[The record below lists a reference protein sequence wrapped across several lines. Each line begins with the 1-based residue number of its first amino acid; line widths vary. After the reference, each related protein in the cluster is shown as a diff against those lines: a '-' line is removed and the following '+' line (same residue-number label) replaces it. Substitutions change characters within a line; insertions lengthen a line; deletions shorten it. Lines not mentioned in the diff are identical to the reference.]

1 MNTKNLIGKILVGL
15 QGLITIV
22 FMVMVLILDML
33 PLKYVLAISFVLVL
47 LWVITAITQKFKK
60 SRIAGMIYAVI
71 IVLALLLGAIYM
83 WKAHSVINEVT
94 SSVIY
99 KVSDVSV
106 VVLSDSP
113 AEGLQDLDGKT
124 FGILSKVDRVNTNLS
139 LEKLKEHYTQSV
151 TTKEYDGFIDQA
163 QALFDGKIDAM
174 IMNEAYRPVLS
185 ECFSGFDINTK
196 VIDAFTY
203 TEEVVQEDKTPS
215 TDTIE
220 PFTVFLSGNDAA
232 GEVMLSDGRTDVN
245 ILATVNPS
253 TRQIVLTTTPRDY
266 YVELPFY
273 SGCMDKLTHAGIYG
287 IDCSIET
294 LENLYDIDID
304 YYVRIN
310 FSGFQS
316 IVEALGGVNV
326 YSEYTFSTGKYSFTQ
341 GYNYVNGPA
350 ALAFVR
356 ERYSFESGDVQ
367 RGKNQMAMIAAIVD
381 KISSPA
387 ILTNYMGMMDSLS
400 SCFITN
406 IPRETISE
414 MVKLMLNEGGSW
426 NIVTNSV
433 NGYGNM
439 LPTYSGGSQELSVME
454 QDPAAVQEAHDMI
467 KACENGE
474 IVSAPAK

>member
-1 MNTKNLIGKILVGL
+1 
-15 QGLITIV
+15 
-22 FMVMVLILDML
+22 
-33 PLKYVLAISFVLVL
+33 
-47 LWVITAITQKFKK
+47 
-60 SRIAGMIYAVI
+60 
-71 IVLALLLGAIYM
+71 
-83 WKAHSVINEVT
+83 
-94 SSVIY
+94 
-99 KVSDVSV
+99 
-106 VVLSDSP
+106 
-113 AEGLQDLDGKT
+113 
-124 FGILSKVDRVNTNLS
+124 
-139 LEKLKEHYTQSV
+139 
-151 TTKEYDGFIDQA
+151 
-163 QALFDGKIDAM
+163 
-174 IMNEAYRPVLS
+174 
-185 ECFSGFDINTK
+185 
-196 VIDAFTY
+196 
-203 TEEVVQEDKTPS
+203 
-215 TDTIE
+215 
-220 PFTVFLSGNDAA
+220 
-232 GEVMLSDGRTDVN
+232 MLSDGRTDVN

-414 MVKLMLNEGGSW
+414 LVKLMLNEGGSW